1 MASAEYGTK
10 MALMLL
16 LCTGDKDDVY
26 VDEDA
31 LEATYH
37 FDEPLISQCS
47 NLQTKQHPQELEE
60 IERFDHGRLGDVLF
74 CDGSVQGVVVATG
87 GVNPYPSWLLKGR
100 MMPSSIMWCEAL
112 GSE

>member
-1 MASAEYGTK
+1 MVGVEETASAEYGTK

-47 NLQTKQHPQELEE
+47 NL
-60 IERFDHGRLGDVLF
+60 
-74 CDGSVQGVVVATG
+74 
-87 GVNPYPSWLLKGR
+87 
-100 MMPSSIMWCEAL
+100 
-112 GSE
+112 